1 MALTLEPL
9 HPGFAAAASGLDLR
23 RPIDQATA
31 AAIEAAMDRH
41 AVLVFR
47 DQPLDEEQQLALTR
61 WFGPLDIGLKK
72 ALRAANRLKHEE
84 SIDISNVGLDDQLV
98 ARDSKRLFSQIAN
111 QLWHSDSSFQQPPAK
126 YSLLTA
132 QVVPPRGGETEY
144 ADMRAAYDALP
155 DDTKRDIA
163 ALSAEHWALH
173 SRMAL
178 GDTDYTEA
186 QKAAI
191 PAVRW
196 PLVRTHPGSGRKTL
210 FIGVH
215 CREVIGMSLPEG
227 RMLLL
232 DLLEHATQRQFVYR
246 HVWRVGDLVMWD
258 NRCVLHRGRRFDP
271 TQRRELRRSTTEDLL
286 SVQETAA

>member
-155 DDTKRDIA
+155 EATKQELDG
-163 ALSAEHWALH
+163 LVAEHWALH
-173 SRMAL
+173 SRIML

-286 SVQETAA
+286 SAQETAA